1 MKSMLKRA
9 LFKQWRLQ
17 FTKVFISLLLFGLI
31 WPTMTIHAQPVL
43 VTHSESQ
50 SQPAQPVSS
59 SAVVWF
65 WWLVLRDGFNQ
76 QPTDVR
82 SLADKK
88 VTLSTSF
95 ATGNSKII
103 PHYTWW
109 KSVDDGHQFSRIN
122 NSDTKSYSF
131 RPEYHA
137 NRPTIKFQ
145 VQCNTGNHTYWSRVA
160 TVTVTQKKVPAK
172 AIHVKA
178 EEPLL
183 ANGGTTKMTATLTP
197 ENATDQVRW
206 ESDNPALAT
215 VDETGLVTA
224 CAANTDLARPKKD
237 HGLVHIKGS
246 VNGHSAVAEIK
257 VGILQDVQVNEGD
270 AATFSLANLPADVHV
285 QAWHRVTRQ
294 KSNASIANKSY
305 TFFPTHLDNDS
316 SFFATLSYTDKE
328 GQLKTS
334 NTNAAQLKVTKTNA
348 LHLATVPNFDFGS
361 ISLAQLSASQP
372 APNLL
377 RHPAPMT
384 DRSDHHQLV
393 VINHQTK
400 QRPWQ
405 LSAKMT
411 PFEMQT
417 AQRTEKLTG
426 DLFLNS
432 EKDHFHQTL
441 TTNGQVTQMT
451 NPNDPSA
458 DLSVHLCDS
467 QLTLTRNPR
476 ASIGSYHSTITW
488 ILTAAP

>member
-1 MKSMLKRA
+1 MKPMLKRA
-9 LFKQWRLQ
+9 PFKQWRLK
-17 FTKVFISLLLFGLI
+17 FTKFFISLHLFGLI
-31 WPTMTIHAQPVL
+31 WPAMTSHAQPIPVA
-43 VTHSESQ
+43 HPENQ

-59 SAVVWF
+59 SANVWLWF
-65 WWLVLRDGFNQ
+65 IVWHDGFTQ
-76 QPTDVR
+76 QPADAH
-82 SLADKK
+82 SLTGKK
-88 VTLSTSF
+88 VTLSVST
-95 ATGNSKII
+95 ATNSGKK

-109 KSVDDGHQFSRIN
+109 KSVDDGHQFSRIP
-122 NSDTKSYSF
+122 NSNTKSYSF
-131 RPEYHA
+131 KPEYQA

-145 VQCNTGNHTYWSRVA
+145 VQCDIGNRTYWSRVA

-172 AIHVKA
+172 GIHVKA

-197 ENATDQVRW
+197 ENATDQVKW
-206 ESDNPALAT
+206 ESDNPALAA

-224 CAANTDLARPKKD
+224 CAANVDLAQSKKD
-237 HGLVHIKGS
+237 HGLVRIKGS
-246 VNGHSAVAEIK
+246 ANGHSATATIQ

-270 AATFSLANLPADVHV
+270 AATFSITNLPADVHV

-294 KSNASIANKSY
+294 KSNPSIANKSY

-316 SFFATLSYTDKE
+316 SFFATLTYTDKA

-334 NTNAAQLKVTKTNA
+334 NTNTAQLKVTKTNA
-348 LHLATVPNFDFGS
+348 LRLATVPNFDFGS
-361 ISLAQLSASQP
+361 ISLAELSASQP
-372 APNLL
+372 APSLL
-377 RHPAPMT
+377 SHPATMT
-384 DRSDHHQLV
+384 NNSDHHQLV

-400 QRPWQ
+400 QQPWQ

-411 PFEMQT
+411 AFETQT
-417 AQRTEKLTG
+417 ARGTEKLTG

-441 TTNGQVTQMT
+441 STNGQVIQMT
-451 NPNDPSA
+451 KPHDPNA

>member
-1 MKSMLKRA
+1 MKPMLKRA
-9 LFKQWRLQ
+9 PFKQLRLK

-31 WPTMTIHAQPVL
+31 WPTMTIHAQPIP

-50 SQPAQPVSS
+50 SQPAQPESNH
-59 SAVVWF
+59 ALIFLFLVW
-65 WWLVLRDGFNQ
+65 RDGFKQ
-76 QPTDVR
+76 QPTDVH

-88 VTLSTSF
+88 VTLSASF
-95 ATGNSKII
+95 ATGNSKIT

-109 KSVDDGHQFSRIN
+109 WSVDDGHQFTRIN
-122 NSDTKSYSF
+122 NSNTKSYSF
-131 RPEYHA
+131 KPKYQA
-137 NRPTIKFQ
+137 NQPTIKFQ
-145 VQCNTGNHTYWSRVA
+145 VQCDIGNRTYWSRVA

-172 AIHVKA
+172 GIHIKA

-197 ENATDQVRW
+197 ENTTDQVRW

-224 CAANTDLARPKKD
+224 CAANTNLAQSKKD

-246 VNGHSAVAEIK
+246 ANGHSATATIQ

-270 AATFSLANLPADVHV
+270 AATFSLTNLPADVHV

-294 KSNASIANKSY
+294 KSNANIANKSY

-316 SFFATLSYTDKE
+316 SFFATLTYTDKE

-348 LHLATVPNFDFGS
+348 LRLATVPNFDFGS

-372 APNLL
+372 APSLL
-377 RHPAPMT
+377 SHPATMT
-384 DRSDHHQLV
+384 NNSDHHQLV

-400 QRPWQ
+400 QQPWQ

-411 PFEMQT
+411 AFEMQT
-417 AQRTEKLTG
+417 AWKTEKLTG
-426 DLFLNS
+426 DLFLKS
-432 EKDHFHQTL
+432 EKDHFYQTL

-476 ASIGSYHSTITW
+476 ASIGNYHSTITW